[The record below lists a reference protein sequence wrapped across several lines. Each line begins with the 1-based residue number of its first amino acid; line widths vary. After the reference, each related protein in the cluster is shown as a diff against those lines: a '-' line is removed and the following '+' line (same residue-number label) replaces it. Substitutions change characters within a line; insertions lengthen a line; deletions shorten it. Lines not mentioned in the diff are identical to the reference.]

1 MKRDLKKFFRKQKS
15 FKKFFVTYLKK
26 SPLMFAMECE
36 VDVRVWFP
44 VVFVSLHF
52 LSRKDN
58 MNLLNGEK
66 IFLPYKQVTVL
77 IVLQGCPED
86 A

>member
-1 MKRDLKKFFRKQKS
+1 
-15 FKKFFVTYLKK
+15 
-26 SPLMFAMECE
+26 MFAMECE

-58 MNLLNGEK
+58 MNLLNRGK

>member
-1 MKRDLKKFFRKQKS
+1 
-15 FKKFFVTYLKK
+15 
-26 SPLMFAMECE
+26 MFAMECE

-58 MNLLNGEK
+58 KNLLNRGK
-66 IFLPYKQVTVL
+66 IFLPYKQVTE
-77 IVLQGCPED
+77 LQSL
-86 A
+86 

>member
-1 MKRDLKKFFRKQKS
+1 
-15 FKKFFVTYLKK
+15 
-26 SPLMFAMECE
+26 MFAMECE

-58 MNLLNGEK
+58 KNLLNRGK

-77 IVLQGCPED
+77 IVLQGRPED

>member
-1 MKRDLKKFFRKQKS
+1 
-15 FKKFFVTYLKK
+15 
-26 SPLMFAMECE
+26 MFAMECE

-58 MNLLNGEK
+58 MNLLNRGK
-66 IFLPYKQVTVL
+66 IFFALQTSYSPYSFARLPRGRLDISVRFRQNRREGSQFLPK
-77 IVLQGCPED
+77 
-86 A
+86 